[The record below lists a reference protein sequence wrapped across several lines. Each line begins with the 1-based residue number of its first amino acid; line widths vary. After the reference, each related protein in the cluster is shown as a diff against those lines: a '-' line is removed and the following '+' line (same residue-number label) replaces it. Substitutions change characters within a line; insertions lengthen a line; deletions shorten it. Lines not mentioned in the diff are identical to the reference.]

1 MRTLINGYIEMMTR
15 NDKRFFKTL
24 GQRVSELRKEQHL
37 TQVQLAEHINFSQ
50 QQVASFEAGRRKIP
64 ASLLPTL
71 AELFVVPIEDL
82 LGIAEQKSK
91 RGPAPKLQR
100 QIEQISRLPKTK
112 QRFVMEMLDTVLQQA
127 S

>member
-1 MRTLINGYIEMMTR
+1 MRTLIDNYIEMMTR
-15 NDKRFFKTL
+15 DDKRFFETL
-24 GQRVSELRKEQHL
+24 GRRVTELRKEQHL
-37 TQVQLAEHINFSQ
+37 TQVQLADYIGFSQ
-50 QQVASFEAGRRKIP
+50 QQVASFEAGLRKIP
-64 ASLLPTL
+64 ASLLPIL
-71 AELFVVPIEDL
+71 AELFAVTMEGL
-82 LGIAEQKSK
+82 LGMPEQKRR

>member
-1 MRTLINGYIEMMTR
+1 MMTR

-37 TQVQLAEHINFSQ
+37 TQVQLAEHIGFSQ

-64 ASLLPTL
+64 ASLLPIL

-82 LGIAEQKSK
+82 LGISEQKSK